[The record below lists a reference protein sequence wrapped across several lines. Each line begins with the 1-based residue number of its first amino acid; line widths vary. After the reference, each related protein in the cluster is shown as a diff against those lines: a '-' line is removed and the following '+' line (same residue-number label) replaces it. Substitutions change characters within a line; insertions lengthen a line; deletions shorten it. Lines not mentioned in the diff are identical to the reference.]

1 MVVFV
6 CMKWT
11 TGCLDFLVLFSS
23 VRFWLFGVSGV
34 FVKYAWEAGRL
45 GGWEDGRMGGGRER
59 GKGREGVK
67 GGVEWSG
74 VEWSGDDDNNNN
86 LHFTP
91 PSQLFSHREEGVD
104 GGWNRSW

>member
-1 MVVFV
+1 MG
-6 CMKWT
+6 M
-11 TGCLDFLVLFSS
+11 GM
-23 VRFWLFGVSGV
+23 GMGM
-34 FVKYAWEAGRL
+34 GI
-45 GGWEDGRMGGGRER
+45 GGEGRE
-59 GKGREGVK
+59 E

-104 GGWNRSW
+104 GDWNRSW